1 MKTDN
6 GRSKNKTTPVNPN
19 PSTPQ
24 VLTLSDEYSG
34 GRGNVDSVKLAAFIV
49 TGVILLLPALLPQS
63 FLPSKVCLFLWVTDY
78 PCPFCGFTRSIWA
91 LTRGDWY
98 FALTNCPLSV
108 ILYIGAWLGFIWST
122 AGLLF
127 NINIKGGRLF
137 PFTAGRV
144 RWMLIVGF
152 SAILINWIYRLL
164 AGLK

>member
-6 GRSKNKTTPVNPN
+6 GRLKNKTTPVNPN
-19 PSTPQ
+19 LSAPQ
-24 VLTLSDEYSG
+24 VLTLSDEDSDA
-34 GRGNVDSVKLAAFIV
+34 RGNVDGVKLAAFIV
-49 TGVILLLPALLPQS
+49 TGVILLLPALLPQA
-63 FLPSKVCLFLWVTDY
+63 FLPSKVCFFLWVTDY

-91 LTRGDWY
+91 LARGDWS

-122 AGLLF
+122 ASLLF

-137 PFTAGRV
+137 QFTAGRV
-144 RWMLIVGF
+144 RWMLIIGF
-152 SAILINWIYRLL
+152 SAILMNWVYRLL